1 MKKGISPICFPEDS
15 GGITLNKY
23 FIRLIREVLSYRR
36 NSSIIVVSILA
47 SSVIA
52 MIGPYLIGIATD
64 SIIALKFRILIFLAA
79 GYLVIYL
86 ANYVA
91 ENRRTK
97 YMMNTS
103 QEVIKNLRNRAFKK
117 LQYVPL
123 KYYSGKNAGQIISRI
138 TNDAE
143 TLSDFLTFQLPQV
156 VAGIA
161 GIIASI
167 IIMVY
172 LDPLLTLYAVIIIPM
187 LLATI
192 LLMNKK
198 IKFNYINVRRRIA
211 ELTGNVGESINGIK
225 AIKSSGTEDVFNKNF
240 EVVNSRNYAANIR
253 AVRLTSIFSSIVQI
267 IEGLGIMI
275 VLYEGG
281 SEVFGRVISIGIL
294 VSFIVYVQSFFN
306 PIVQL
311 SQFYNSYQS
320 SSIAIERI
328 YRIIDEDVDYNTG
341 DNKIPVF
348 KNKISFENVSFAYD
362 KERIINSIY
371 MDIRKGQK
379 IAIIGK
385 TGAGKTTLSGLILNF
400 YKPTSGI
407 ITMDGVD
414 INNFNTLEY
423 RKLFGVILQDPFLF
437 EGTILE
443 NVRFA
448 DHNISEYSITSKM
461 EELGLAAIL
470 GPLGLDAEVGERGT
484 NLSEG
489 QRQAVSILRA
499 AISNPQIII
508 MDEATSQLDLK
519 NEGIIQSAIF
529 KFMEGKTIIIIAHHL
544 ETIVHSDYIYYINH
558 GSILEEGT
566 PEDLMNRGTR
576 FYDLY
581 LKNKLLI

>member
-1 MKKGISPICFPEDS
+1 MVTSLIYSQEDT
-15 GGITLNKY
+15 GVIALNKY
-23 FIRLIREVLSYRR
+23 FIRLIKEVLSYKR
-36 NSSIIVVSILA
+36 NSSIIVSSILG
-47 SSVIA
+47 SSIIA

-64 SIIALKFRILIFLAA
+64 SIISLKFKILIVLA
-79 GYLVIYL
+79 VTYL
-86 ANYVA
+86 AIYILNYFA

-172 LDPLLTLYAVIIIPM
+172 LDPVLTLYAVIIIPM
-187 LLATI
+187 LLTTI
-192 LLMNKK
+192 MLMNKK
-198 IKFNYINVRRRIA
+198 IKFNYLSVRRRIA

-225 AIKSSGTEDVFNKNF
+225 AIKSSGTEDIFNDNF
-240 EVVNSRNYAANIR
+240 ETVNSNNYDANVK

-267 IEGLGIMI
+267 IEGLGIMV

-281 SEVFGRVISIGIL
+281 TEVFGKIISIGIL

-328 YRIIDEDVDYNTG
+328 YKIIDEDVDYNTG
-341 DNKIPVF
+341 GNKIPAF
-348 KNKISFENVSFAYD
+348 NHEISFENVSFAYD
-362 KERIINSIY
+362 SEKIINNIS
-371 MDIRKGQK
+371 MDFKKGQK
-379 IAIIGK
+379 VAIIGK

-400 YKPTSGI
+400 YKPTFGHI
-407 ITMDGVD
+407 FMDGTD
-414 INNFNTLEY
+414 INDFNTLEY
-423 RKLFGVILQDPFLF
+423 RKLFGVILQEPFLF
-437 EGTILE
+437 EGTIME

-448 DHNISEYSITSKM
+448 DSSISEDTVAGKID
-461 EELGLAAIL
+461 ELGLTSIL

-499 AISNPQIII
+499 AVNNPQIII

-544 ETIVHSDYIYYINH
+544 ETIVNSDYIYYIDH

-566 PEDLMNRGTR
+566 PECLMNRGTR

>member
-1 MKKGISPICFPEDS
+1 MGISQTYLQGNS
-15 GGITLNKY
+15 GVMPLNNY
-23 FIRLIREVLSYRR
+23 FIRLLREILAYKR
-36 NSSIIVVSILA
+36 NSAIIITSILG
-47 SSVIA
+47 SSIIA

-64 SIIALKFRILIFLAA
+64 SIIALKFKILIVLAILYL
-79 GYLVIYL
+79 GIYLV
-86 ANYVA
+86 NYGA

-103 QEVIKNLRNRAFKK
+103 QAVIKDLRDRAFKN

-123 KYYSGKNAGQIISRI
+123 KYYAGKNAGQIISRI

-167 IIMVY
+167 FIMVY
-172 LDPLLTLYAVIIIPM
+172 LDPILTVYAIIIIPM

-192 LLMNKK
+192 FLMNKK
-198 IKFNYINVRRRIA
+198 IKFNYMNVRRRIA
-211 ELTGNVGESINGIK
+211 ELTGNVSESINGIK
-225 AIKSSGTEDVFNKNF
+225 AVKSSGTENVFNGNF
-240 EVVNSRNYAANIR
+240 DTVNSNNYYANLK
-253 AVRLTSIFSSIVQI
+253 AVRLTSLFSSIVQV

-281 SEVFGRVISIGIL
+281 TEVFGKIISIGIL
-294 VSFIVYVQSFFN
+294 VSFIVYVQGFFN

-328 YRIIDEDVDYNTG
+328 YRIIDEEKDYKVNGEKT
-341 DNKIPVF
+341 PVF
-348 KNKISFENVSFAYD
+348 SRDIMLSSVTFSYGQ
-362 KERIINSIY
+362 ERIIDNLSAI
-371 MDIRKGQK
+371 IQKGQR

-385 TGAGKTTLSGLILNF
+385 TGAGKTTISNLILNF
-400 YKPTSGI
+400 YKPDAGTI
-407 ITMDGVD
+407 YMDGID
-414 INNFNTLEY
+414 INDFNTMEY

-437 EGTILE
+437 DGTILD

-448 DHNISEYSITSKM
+448 DSSIPEDAVLQKIS
-461 EELGLAAIL
+461 ELGLESII
-470 GPLGLDAEVGERGT
+470 GPLGLYAEVGERGT

-499 AISNPQIII
+499 AVNNPQIII
-508 MDEATSQLDLK
+508 MDEATSQLDMK
-519 NEGIIQSAIF
+519 NEGIIQDAIF

-544 ETIVHSDYIYYINH
+544 ETIINSDYVYYIDN
-558 GSILEEGT
+558 GRILEEGA
-566 PEDLMNRGTR
+566 PDQLMNKGTR

-581 LKNKLLI
+581 IKNELLI

>member
-1 MKKGISPICFPEDS
+1 MVLSPIYLPGSS
-15 GGITLNKY
+15 GVMQLNNY
-23 FIRLIREVLSYRR
+23 FIRLLKEILAYKR
-36 NSSIIVVSILA
+36 NSTIIISAILA

-52 MIGPYLIGIATD
+52 MIGPYIIGIATD
-64 SIIALKFRILIFLAA
+64 SIIALKFKILIILAVL
-79 GYLVIYL
+79 YLGIYII
-86 ANYVA
+86 NYIA

-103 QEVIKNLRNRAFKK
+103 QAVIKGLRDRAFRN

-123 KYYSGKNAGQIISRI
+123 KYYAGKNAGQIISRI

-167 IIMVY
+167 FIMIY
-172 LDPLLTLYAVIIIPM
+172 LDPLLTVYAVIIIPM
-187 LLATI
+187 LLATVF
-192 LLMNKK
+192 LMNKR
-198 IKFNYINVRRRIA
+198 IKFNYMNVRRRIA
-211 ELTGNVGESINGIK
+211 ELTGNVGESINGVK
-225 AIKSSGTEDVFNKNF
+225 AIKSSGTEDVFNDNF
-240 EVVNSRNYAANIR
+240 ETVNSNNYEANIR
-253 AVRLTSIFSSIVQI
+253 AVRLTSLFSSIVQI

-281 SEVFGRVISIGIL
+281 AEVFGRVISIGIL

-328 YRIIDEDVDYNTG
+328 YRIIDEENDYTTNG
-341 DNKIPVF
+341 SNIPAF
-348 KNKISFENVSFAYD
+348 TDKLKFNNVTFSYG
-362 KERIINSIY
+362 KERIIDNLSMVIE
-371 MDIRKGQK
+371 KGK
-379 IAIIGK
+379 RIAIIGK
-385 TGAGKTTLSGLILNF
+385 TGAGKTTISNLILNF
-400 YKPTSGI
+400 YKPDTGT

-414 INNFNTLEY
+414 INNFNTMEY

-437 EGTILE
+437 DGTILE
-443 NVRFA
+443 NIRFA
-448 DHNISEYSITSKM
+448 DYSIP
-461 EELGLAAIL
+461 EEEIKEKISSLGLDSII
-470 GPLGLDAEVGERGT
+470 GPLGLYANVGERGS

-499 AISNPQIII
+499 AVNNPQIII
-508 MDEATSQLDLK
+508 MDEATSQLDMK
-519 NEGIIQSAIF
+519 NESIIQSAIF

-544 ETIVHSDYIYYINH
+544 QTIIHSDYIYYIDR
-558 GSILEEGT
+558 GKTLEEGE
-566 PEDLMNRGTR
+566 PDMLMGEGTR

-581 LKNKLLI
+581 IKNKLLI

>member
-1 MKKGISPICFPEDS
+1 MATSQIYSPEDS
-15 GGITLNKY
+15 EVIALNKY
-23 FIRLIREVLSYRR
+23 FIRLIKEVLSYKR
-36 NSSIIVVSILA
+36 NSSIIVSSILV
-47 SSVIA
+47 SSMIA

-64 SIIALKFRILIFLAA
+64 SIISLKFKILIVLA
-79 GYLVIYL
+79 VTYL
-86 ANYVA
+86 AIYILNYFA

-172 LDPLLTLYAVIIIPM
+172 LDPVLTLYAVIIIPM
-187 LLATI
+187 LLTTI
-192 LLMNKK
+192 MLMNKK
-198 IKFNYINVRRRIA
+198 IKFNYLSVRRRIA

-225 AIKSSGTEDVFNKNF
+225 AIKSSGTEDIFNDNF
-240 EVVNSRNYAANIR
+240 ETVNSNNYDANVK

-267 IEGLGIMI
+267 IEGLGIMV

-281 SEVFGRVISIGIL
+281 TEVFGKIISIGIL

-328 YRIIDEDVDYNTG
+328 YKIIDEDVDYNTG
-341 DNKIPVF
+341 GSKTPTFN
-348 KNKISFENVSFAYD
+348 NEISFENLSFAYD
-362 KERIINSIY
+362 SEKIINNIS
-371 MDIRKGQK
+371 MEFKKGQK
-379 IAIIGK
+379 VAIIGK

-400 YKPTSGI
+400 YKPTSGYI
-407 ITMDGVD
+407 AMDGTD
-414 INNFNTLEY
+414 INDFNTLEY

-448 DHNISEYSITSKM
+448 DSSIAEDTVAEKIH
-461 EELGLAAIL
+461 ELGLTSIL

-499 AISNPQIII
+499 SVNNPQIII

-544 ETIVHSDYIYYINH
+544 ETIVNSDYIYYIDR
-558 GSILEEGT
+558 GRVLEEGT
-566 PEDLMNRGTR
+566 PEDLMNNGTR

>member
-1 MKKGISPICFPEDS
+1 MGISQTYLQGNS
-15 GGITLNKY
+15 GVMPLNNY
-23 FIRLIREVLSYRR
+23 FIRLLREILAYKR
-36 NSSIIVVSILA
+36 NSAIIITSILG
-47 SSVIA
+47 SSIIA

-64 SIIALKFRILIFLAA
+64 SIIALKFKILIVLAILYL
-79 GYLVIYL
+79 GIYLV
-86 ANYVA
+86 NYGA

-103 QEVIKNLRNRAFKK
+103 QAVIKDLRDRAFKN

-123 KYYSGKNAGQIISRI
+123 KYYAGKNAGQIISRI

-167 IIMVY
+167 FIMVY
-172 LDPLLTLYAVIIIPM
+172 LDPILTVYAIIIIPM

-192 LLMNKK
+192 FLMNKK
-198 IKFNYINVRRRIA
+198 IKFNYMNVRRRIA
-211 ELTGNVGESINGIK
+211 ELTGNVSESINGIK
-225 AIKSSGTEDVFNKNF
+225 AVKSSGTENVFNGNF
-240 EVVNSRNYAANIR
+240 DTVNSNNYYANLK
-253 AVRLTSIFSSIVQI
+253 AVRLTSLFSSIVQV

-281 SEVFGRVISIGIL
+281 TEVFGKIISIGIL
-294 VSFIVYVQSFFN
+294 VSFIVYVQGFFN

-328 YRIIDEDVDYNTG
+328 YRIIDEEKDYKVNGEKTPTFNRDIMLSSVTFSYG
-341 DNKIPVF
+341 Q
-348 KNKISFENVSFAYD
+348 
-362 KERIINSIY
+362 ERIIDNLSMI
-371 MDIRKGQK
+371 IQKGQR

-385 TGAGKTTLSGLILNF
+385 TGAGKTTISNLILNF
-400 YKPTSGI
+400 YKPDAGTI
-407 ITMDGVD
+407 YMDGID
-414 INNFNTLEY
+414 INDFNTLEY

-437 EGTILE
+437 DGTILD

-448 DHNISEYSITSKM
+448 DSSIPEDAVLQKIS
-461 EELGLAAIL
+461 ELGLESII
-470 GPLGLDAEVGERGT
+470 GPLGLYAEVGERGT

-499 AISNPQIII
+499 AVNNPHIII
-508 MDEATSQLDLK
+508 MDEATSQLDMK
-519 NEGIIQSAIF
+519 NEGIIQNAIF

-544 ETIVHSDYIYYINH
+544 ETIINSDYVYYIDN
-558 GSILEEGT
+558 GRILEEGA
-566 PEDLMNRGTR
+566 PDQLMNKGTK

-581 LKNKLLI
+581 IKNELLI

>member
-1 MKKGISPICFPEDS
+1 MGISQTYLQGNS
-15 GGITLNKY
+15 GVMPLNNY
-23 FIRLIREVLSYRR
+23 FIRLLREILAYKR
-36 NSSIIVVSILA
+36 NSAIIITSILG
-47 SSVIA
+47 SSIIA

-64 SIIALKFRILIFLAA
+64 SIIALKFKILIVLAILYL
-79 GYLVIYL
+79 GIYLV
-86 ANYVA
+86 NYGA

-103 QEVIKNLRNRAFKK
+103 QAVIKDLRDRAFKN

-123 KYYSGKNAGQIISRI
+123 KYYAGKNAGQIISRI

-167 IIMVY
+167 FIMVY
-172 LDPLLTLYAVIIIPM
+172 LDPILTVYAIIIIPM

-192 LLMNKK
+192 FLMNKK
-198 IKFNYINVRRRIA
+198 IKFNYMNVRRRIA
-211 ELTGNVGESINGIK
+211 ELTGNVSESINGIK
-225 AIKSSGTEDVFNKNF
+225 AVKSSGTENVFNGNF
-240 EVVNSRNYAANIR
+240 DTVNSNNYYANLK
-253 AVRLTSIFSSIVQI
+253 AVRLTSLFSSIVQV

-281 SEVFGRVISIGIL
+281 TEVFGKIISIGIL
-294 VSFIVYVQSFFN
+294 VSFIVYVQGFFN

-328 YRIIDEDVDYNTG
+328 YRIIDEEKDYKVNGEKTPAFSRDIMLSSVTFSYG
-341 DNKIPVF
+341 Q
-348 KNKISFENVSFAYD
+348 
-362 KERIINSIY
+362 ERIIDNLSAI
-371 MDIRKGQK
+371 IQKGQR

-385 TGAGKTTLSGLILNF
+385 TGAGKTTISNLILNF
-400 YKPTSGI
+400 YKPDAGTI
-407 ITMDGVD
+407 YMDGID
-414 INNFNTLEY
+414 INDFNTLEY

-437 EGTILE
+437 DGTILD

-448 DHNISEYSITSKM
+448 DSSIPEDAVLQKIS
-461 EELGLAAIL
+461 ELGLESII
-470 GPLGLDAEVGERGT
+470 GPLGLYAEVGERGT

-499 AISNPQIII
+499 AVNNPQIII
-508 MDEATSQLDLK
+508 MDEATSQLDMK
-519 NEGIIQSAIF
+519 NEGIIQDAIF

-544 ETIVHSDYIYYINH
+544 ETIINSDYVYYIDN
-558 GSILEEGT
+558 GRILEEGA
-566 PEDLMNRGTR
+566 PDQLMNKGTR

-581 LKNKLLI
+581 IKNELLI

>member
-1 MKKGISPICFPEDS
+1 MP
-15 GGITLNKY
+15 LNNY
-23 FIRLIREVLSYRR
+23 FIRLLREILAYKR
-36 NSSIIVVSILA
+36 NSAIIITSILG
-47 SSVIA
+47 SSIIA

-64 SIIALKFRILIFLAA
+64 SIIALKFKILIVLAILYL
-79 GYLVIYL
+79 GIYLV
-86 ANYVA
+86 NYGA

-103 QEVIKNLRNRAFKK
+103 QAVIKDLRDRAFKN

-123 KYYSGKNAGQIISRI
+123 KYYAGKNAGQIISRI

-167 IIMVY
+167 FIMVY
-172 LDPLLTLYAVIIIPM
+172 LDPILTVYAIIIIPM

-192 LLMNKK
+192 FLMNKK
-198 IKFNYINVRRRIA
+198 IKFNYMNVRRRIA
-211 ELTGNVGESINGIK
+211 ELTGNVSESINGIK
-225 AIKSSGTEDVFNKNF
+225 AVKSSGTENVFNGNF
-240 EVVNSRNYAANIR
+240 DTVNSNNYYANLK
-253 AVRLTSIFSSIVQI
+253 AVRLTSLFSSIVQV

-281 SEVFGRVISIGIL
+281 TEVFGKIISIGIL
-294 VSFIVYVQSFFN
+294 VSFIVYVQGFFN

-328 YRIIDEDVDYNTG
+328 YRIIDEEKDYKVNGEKT
-341 DNKIPVF
+341 PVF
-348 KNKISFENVSFAYD
+348 SRDIMLSSVTFSYGQ
-362 KERIINSIY
+362 ERIIDNLSAI
-371 MDIRKGQK
+371 IQKGQR

-385 TGAGKTTLSGLILNF
+385 TGAGKTTISNLILNF
-400 YKPTSGI
+400 YKPDAGTI
-407 ITMDGVD
+407 YMDGID
-414 INNFNTLEY
+414 INDFNTLEY

-437 EGTILE
+437 DGTILD

-448 DHNISEYSITSKM
+448 DSSIPEDAVLQKIS
-461 EELGLAAIL
+461 ELGLESII
-470 GPLGLDAEVGERGT
+470 GPLGLYAEVGERGT

-499 AISNPQIII
+499 AVNNPQIII
-508 MDEATSQLDLK
+508 MDEATSQLDMK
-519 NEGIIQSAIF
+519 NEGIIQDAIF

-544 ETIVHSDYIYYINH
+544 ETIINSDYVYYIDN
-558 GSILEEGT
+558 GRILEEGA
-566 PEDLMNRGTR
+566 PDQLMNKGTR

-581 LKNKLLI
+581 IKNELLI

>member
-1 MKKGISPICFPEDS
+1 MGISQTYLQGNS
-15 GGITLNKY
+15 GVMPLNNY
-23 FIRLIREVLSYRR
+23 FIRLLREILAYKR
-36 NSSIIVVSILA
+36 NSAIIITSILG
-47 SSVIA
+47 SSIIA

-64 SIIALKFRILIFLAA
+64 SIIALKFKILIVLAILYL
-79 GYLVIYL
+79 GIYLV
-86 ANYVA
+86 NYGA

-103 QEVIKNLRNRAFKK
+103 QAVIKDLRDRAFKN

-123 KYYSGKNAGQIISRI
+123 KYYAGKNAGQIISRI

-167 IIMVY
+167 FIMVY
-172 LDPLLTLYAVIIIPM
+172 LDPILTVYAIIIIPM

-192 LLMNKK
+192 FLMNKK
-198 IKFNYINVRRRIA
+198 IKFNYMNVRRRIA
-211 ELTGNVGESINGIK
+211 ELTGNVSESINGIK
-225 AIKSSGTEDVFNKNF
+225 AVKSSGTENVFNGNF
-240 EVVNSRNYAANIR
+240 DTVNSNNYYANLK
-253 AVRLTSIFSSIVQI
+253 AVRLTSLFSSIVQV

-281 SEVFGRVISIGIL
+281 TEVFGKIISIGIL
-294 VSFIVYVQSFFN
+294 VSFIVYVQGFFN

-328 YRIIDEDVDYNTG
+328 YRIIDEEKDYKVNGEKT
-341 DNKIPVF
+341 PVF
-348 KNKISFENVSFAYD
+348 SRDIMLSSVTFSYGQ
-362 KERIINSIY
+362 ERIIDNLSMI
-371 MDIRKGQK
+371 IQKGQR

-385 TGAGKTTLSGLILNF
+385 TGAGKTTISNLILNF
-400 YKPTSGI
+400 YKPDAGTI
-407 ITMDGVD
+407 YMDGID
-414 INNFNTLEY
+414 INDFNTMEY

-437 EGTILE
+437 DGTILD

-448 DHNISEYSITSKM
+448 DSSIPEDAVLQKIS
-461 EELGLAAIL
+461 ELGLESII
-470 GPLGLDAEVGERGT
+470 GPLGLYAEVGERGT

-499 AISNPQIII
+499 AVNNPHIII
-508 MDEATSQLDLK
+508 MDEATSQLDMK
-519 NEGIIQSAIF
+519 NEGIIQNAIF

-544 ETIVHSDYIYYINH
+544 ETIINSDYVYYIDN
-558 GSILEEGT
+558 GRILEEGA
-566 PEDLMNRGTR
+566 PDQLMNKGTR

-581 LKNKLLI
+581 IKNELLI

>member
-1 MKKGISPICFPEDS
+1 MIL
-15 GGITLNKY
+15 LNNY

-36 NSSIIVVSILA
+36 NSSIIVSSILA

-52 MIGPYLIGIATD
+52 MIGPYIIGIATD
-64 SIIALKFRILIFLAA
+64 SIIALRFQILIFLAVSYIA
-79 GYLVIYL
+79 IYLVNYL
-86 ANYVA
+86 A
-91 ENRRTK
+91 ENKRTK

-123 KYYSGKNAGQIISRI
+123 KYYSGKNSGQIISRL

-156 VAGIA
+156 LAGIA

-167 IIMVY
+167 IIMLY
-172 LDPLLTLYAVIIIPM
+172 LDPVLTLYAIIIIP
-187 LLATI
+187 LLLGTI
-192 LLMNKK
+192 LVMNKR
-198 IKFNYINVRRRIA
+198 IKFNYISVRKRIA

-225 AIKSSGTEDVFNKNF
+225 AIKSSGTEEVFDNNF
-240 EVVNSRNYAANIR
+240 ETVNANNYSANVK
-253 AVRLTSIFSSIVQI
+253 AVRLTSIFSSIVQT

-281 SEVFGRVISIGIL
+281 TQVFGRIISIGIL

-341 DNKIPVF
+341 GNKNPVF
-348 KNKISFENVSFAYD
+348 NNEILFEHVSFAYGH
-362 KERIINSIY
+362 EMIIKNISLTIK
-371 MDIRKGQK
+371 KGQK

-400 YKPTSGI
+400 YRPVEGHI
-407 ITMDGVD
+407 YMDGID
-414 INNFNTLEY
+414 INDFNTLEY

-443 NVRFA
+443 NVKFA
-448 DHNISEYSITSKM
+448 DPSISENVIVRKIDQ
-461 EELGLAAIL
+461 LGLKSVL

-499 AISNPQIII
+499 SVNNPQIII

-519 NEGIIQSAIF
+519 NEGIIQRAIF

-544 ETIVHSDYIYYINH
+544 ETIVNSDYIYYIDH
-558 GSILEEGT
+558 GTIIEEGT
-566 PEDLMNRGTR
+566 PESLMNSGTR

>member
-1 MKKGISPICFPEDS
+1 MP
-15 GGITLNKY
+15 LNNY
-23 FIRLIREVLSYRR
+23 FIRLLREILAYKR
-36 NSSIIVVSILA
+36 NSAIIITSILG
-47 SSVIA
+47 SSIIA

-64 SIIALKFRILIFLAA
+64 SIIALKFKILIVLAILYL
-79 GYLVIYL
+79 GIYLV
-86 ANYVA
+86 NYGA

-103 QEVIKNLRNRAFKK
+103 QAVIKDLRDRAFKN

-123 KYYSGKNAGQIISRI
+123 KYYAGKNAGQIISRI

-167 IIMVY
+167 FIMVY
-172 LDPLLTLYAVIIIPM
+172 LDPILTVYAIIIIPM

-192 LLMNKK
+192 FLMNKK
-198 IKFNYINVRRRIA
+198 IKFNYMNVRRRIA
-211 ELTGNVGESINGIK
+211 ELTGNVSESINGIK
-225 AIKSSGTEDVFNKNF
+225 AVKSSGTENVFNGNF
-240 EVVNSRNYAANIR
+240 DTVNSNNYYANLK
-253 AVRLTSIFSSIVQI
+253 AVRLTSLFSSIVQV

-281 SEVFGRVISIGIL
+281 TEVFGKIISIGIL
-294 VSFIVYVQSFFN
+294 VSFIVYVQGFFN

-328 YRIIDEDVDYNTG
+328 YRIIDEEKDYKVNGEKTPAFSR
-341 DNKIPVF
+341 DIML
-348 KNKISFENVSFAYD
+348 SNVTFSYGQ
-362 KERIINSIY
+362 ERIIDNLSMI
-371 MDIRKGQK
+371 IQKGQR

-385 TGAGKTTLSGLILNF
+385 TGAGKTTTSNLILNF
-400 YKPTSGI
+400 YKPDAGTI
-407 ITMDGVD
+407 YMDGID
-414 INNFNTLEY
+414 INDFNTMEY

-437 EGTILE
+437 DGTILD

-448 DHNISEYSITSKM
+448 DSSIAEDTVLQKIS
-461 EELGLAAIL
+461 ELGLESII
-470 GPLGLDAEVGERGT
+470 GPLGLYAEVGERGT

-499 AISNPQIII
+499 AVNNPQIII
-508 MDEATSQLDLK
+508 MHEATSQLDMK
-519 NEGIIQSAIF
+519 NEGIIQNAIF

-544 ETIVHSDYIYYINH
+544 ETIINSDYIYYIDN
-558 GSILEEGT
+558 GRILEEGI
-566 PEDLMNRGTR
+566 PDHLINKGTR
-576 FYDLY
+576 S
-581 LKNKLLI
+581 

>member
-1 MKKGISPICFPEDS
+1 MGISQTYLQGNS
-15 GGITLNKY
+15 GVMPLNNY
-23 FIRLIREVLSYRR
+23 FIRLLREILAYKR
-36 NSSIIVVSILA
+36 NSAIIITSILG
-47 SSVIA
+47 SSIIA

-64 SIIALKFRILIFLAA
+64 SIIALKFKILIVLAILYL
-79 GYLVIYL
+79 GIYLV
-86 ANYVA
+86 NYGA

-103 QEVIKNLRNRAFKK
+103 QAVIKDLRDRAFKN

-123 KYYSGKNAGQIISRI
+123 KYYAGKNAGQIISRI

-167 IIMVY
+167 FIMVY
-172 LDPLLTLYAVIIIPM
+172 LDPILTVYAIIIIPM

-192 LLMNKK
+192 FLMNKK
-198 IKFNYINVRRRIA
+198 IKFNYMNVRRRIA
-211 ELTGNVGESINGIK
+211 ELTGNVSESINGIK
-225 AIKSSGTEDVFNKNF
+225 AVKSSGTENVFNGNF
-240 EVVNSRNYAANIR
+240 DTVNSNNYYANLK
-253 AVRLTSIFSSIVQI
+253 AVRLTSLFSSIVQV

-281 SEVFGRVISIGIL
+281 TEVFGKIISIGIL
-294 VSFIVYVQSFFN
+294 VSFIVYVQGFFN

-328 YRIIDEDVDYNTG
+328 YRIIDEEKDYKVNGEKTPAFSRDIMLSSVTFSYG
-341 DNKIPVF
+341 Q
-348 KNKISFENVSFAYD
+348 
-362 KERIINSIY
+362 ERIIDNLSAI
-371 MDIRKGQK
+371 IQKGQR

-385 TGAGKTTLSGLILNF
+385 TGAGKTTISNLILNF
-400 YKPTSGI
+400 YKPDAGTI
-407 ITMDGVD
+407 YMDGID
-414 INNFNTLEY
+414 INDFNTMEY

-437 EGTILE
+437 DGTILD

-448 DHNISEYSITSKM
+448 DSSIPEDAVLQKIS
-461 EELGLAAIL
+461 ELGLESII
-470 GPLGLDAEVGERGT
+470 GPLGLYAEVGERGT

-499 AISNPQIII
+499 AVNNPQIII
-508 MDEATSQLDLK
+508 MDEATSQLDMK
-519 NEGIIQSAIF
+519 NEGIIQDAIF

-544 ETIVHSDYIYYINH
+544 ETIINSDYVYYIDN
-558 GSILEEGT
+558 GRILEEGA
-566 PEDLMNRGTR
+566 PDQLMNKGTR

-581 LKNKLLI
+581 IKNELLI

>member
-1 MKKGISPICFPEDS
+1 MGISQTYLQGNS
-15 GGITLNKY
+15 GVMPLNNY
-23 FIRLIREVLSYRR
+23 FIRLLREILAYKR
-36 NSSIIVVSILA
+36 NSAIIITSILG
-47 SSVIA
+47 SSIIA

-64 SIIALKFRILIFLAA
+64 SIIALKFKILIVLAILYL
-79 GYLVIYL
+79 GIYLV
-86 ANYVA
+86 NYGA

-103 QEVIKNLRNRAFKK
+103 QAVIKDLRDRAFKN

-123 KYYSGKNAGQIISRI
+123 KYYAGKNAGQIISRI

-167 IIMVY
+167 FIMVY
-172 LDPLLTLYAVIIIPM
+172 LDPILTVYAIIIIPM

-192 LLMNKK
+192 FLMNKK
-198 IKFNYINVRRRIA
+198 IKFNYMNVRRRIA
-211 ELTGNVGESINGIK
+211 ELTGNVSESINGIK
-225 AIKSSGTEDVFNKNF
+225 AVKSSGTENVFNGNF
-240 EVVNSRNYAANIR
+240 DTVNSNNYYANLK
-253 AVRLTSIFSSIVQI
+253 AVRLTSLFSSIVQV

-281 SEVFGRVISIGIL
+281 TEVFGKIISIGIL
-294 VSFIVYVQSFFN
+294 VSFIVYVQGFFN

-328 YRIIDEDVDYNTG
+328 YRIIDEEKDYKVNGEKT
-341 DNKIPVF
+341 PVF
-348 KNKISFENVSFAYD
+348 SRDIMLSSVTFSYGQ
-362 KERIINSIY
+362 ERIIDNLSAI
-371 MDIRKGQK
+371 IQKGQR

-385 TGAGKTTLSGLILNF
+385 TGAGKTTISNLILNF
-400 YKPTSGI
+400 YKPDAGTI
-407 ITMDGVD
+407 YMDGID
-414 INNFNTLEY
+414 INDFNTLEY

-437 EGTILE
+437 DGTILD

-448 DHNISEYSITSKM
+448 DSSIPEDAVLQKIS
-461 EELGLAAIL
+461 ELGLESII
-470 GPLGLDAEVGERGT
+470 GPLGLYAEVGERGT

-499 AISNPQIII
+499 AVNNPQIII
-508 MDEATSQLDLK
+508 MDEATSQLDMK
-519 NEGIIQSAIF
+519 NEGIIQDAIF

-544 ETIVHSDYIYYINH
+544 ETIINSDYVYYIDN
-558 GSILEEGT
+558 GRILEEGA
-566 PEDLMNRGTR
+566 PDQLMNKGTR

-581 LKNKLLI
+581 IKNELLI

>member
-1 MKKGISPICFPEDS
+1 MGISQTYLQGNS
-15 GGITLNKY
+15 GVMPLNNY
-23 FIRLIREVLSYRR
+23 FIRLLREILAYKR
-36 NSSIIVVSILA
+36 NSAIIITSILG
-47 SSVIA
+47 SSIIA

-64 SIIALKFRILIFLAA
+64 SIIALKFKILIVLAILYL
-79 GYLVIYL
+79 GIYLV
-86 ANYVA
+86 NYGA

-103 QEVIKNLRNRAFKK
+103 QAVIKDLRDRAFKN

-123 KYYSGKNAGQIISRI
+123 KYYAGKNAGQIISRI

-167 IIMVY
+167 FIMVY
-172 LDPLLTLYAVIIIPM
+172 LDPILTVYAIIIIPM

-192 LLMNKK
+192 FLMNKK
-198 IKFNYINVRRRIA
+198 IKFNYMNVRRRIA
-211 ELTGNVGESINGIK
+211 ELTGNVSESINGIK
-225 AIKSSGTEDVFNKNF
+225 AVKSSGTENVFNGNF
-240 EVVNSRNYAANIR
+240 DTVNSNNYYANLK
-253 AVRLTSIFSSIVQI
+253 AVRLTSLFSSIVQV

-281 SEVFGRVISIGIL
+281 TEVFGKIISIGIL
-294 VSFIVYVQSFFN
+294 VSFIVYVQGFFN

-328 YRIIDEDVDYNTG
+328 YRIIDEEKDYKVNGEKTPAFSRDIMLSSVTFSYG
-341 DNKIPVF
+341 Q
-348 KNKISFENVSFAYD
+348 
-362 KERIINSIY
+362 ERIIDNLSMI
-371 MDIRKGQK
+371 IQKGQR

-385 TGAGKTTLSGLILNF
+385 TGAGKTTISNLILNF
-400 YKPTSGI
+400 YKPDAGTI
-407 ITMDGVD
+407 YMDGID
-414 INNFNTLEY
+414 INDFNTMEY

-437 EGTILE
+437 DGTILD

-448 DHNISEYSITSKM
+448 DSSIPEDAVLQKIS
-461 EELGLAAIL
+461 ELGLESII
-470 GPLGLDAEVGERGT
+470 GPLGLYAEVGERGT

-499 AISNPQIII
+499 AVNNPQIII
-508 MDEATSQLDLK
+508 MDEATSQLDMK
-519 NEGIIQSAIF
+519 NEGIIQNAIY

-544 ETIVHSDYIYYINH
+544 ETIINSDYVYYIDN
-558 GSILEEGT
+558 GRILEEGA
-566 PEDLMNRGTR
+566 PDQLMNKGTR

-581 LKNKLLI
+581 IKNELLI

>member
-1 MKKGISPICFPEDS
+1 MGISQTYLQGNS
-15 GGITLNKY
+15 GVMPLNNY
-23 FIRLIREVLSYRR
+23 FIRLLREILAYKR
-36 NSSIIVVSILA
+36 NSAIIITSILG
-47 SSVIA
+47 SSIIA

-64 SIIALKFRILIFLAA
+64 SIIALKFKILIVLAILYL
-79 GYLVIYL
+79 GIYLV
-86 ANYVA
+86 NYGA

-103 QEVIKNLRNRAFKK
+103 QAVIKDLRDRAFKN

-123 KYYSGKNAGQIISRI
+123 KYYAGKNAGQIISRI

-167 IIMVY
+167 FIMVY
-172 LDPLLTLYAVIIIPM
+172 LDPILTVYAIIIIPM

-192 LLMNKK
+192 FLMNKK
-198 IKFNYINVRRRIA
+198 IKFNYMNVRRRIA
-211 ELTGNVGESINGIK
+211 ELTGNVSESINGIK
-225 AIKSSGTEDVFNKNF
+225 AVKSSGTENVFNGNF
-240 EVVNSRNYAANIR
+240 DTVNSNNYYANLK
-253 AVRLTSIFSSIVQI
+253 AVRLTSLFSSIVQV

-281 SEVFGRVISIGIL
+281 TEVFGKIISIGIL
-294 VSFIVYVQSFFN
+294 VSFIVYVQGFFN

-328 YRIIDEDVDYNTG
+328 YRIIDEEKDYKVNGEKTPAFSRDIMLSSVTFSYG
-341 DNKIPVF
+341 Q
-348 KNKISFENVSFAYD
+348 
-362 KERIINSIY
+362 ERIIDNLSMI
-371 MDIRKGQK
+371 IQKGQR

-385 TGAGKTTLSGLILNF
+385 TGAGKTTISNLILNF
-400 YKPTSGI
+400 YKPDAGTI
-407 ITMDGVD
+407 YMDGID
-414 INNFNTLEY
+414 INDFNTMEY

-437 EGTILE
+437 DGTILD

-448 DHNISEYSITSKM
+448 DSSIPEDAVLQKIS
-461 EELGLAAIL
+461 ELGLESII
-470 GPLGLDAEVGERGT
+470 GPLGLYAEVGERGT

-499 AISNPQIII
+499 AVNNPHIII
-508 MDEATSQLDLK
+508 MDEATSQLDMK
-519 NEGIIQSAIF
+519 NEGIIQNAIF

-544 ETIVHSDYIYYINH
+544 ETIINSDYVYYIDN
-558 GSILEEGT
+558 GRILEEGA
-566 PEDLMNRGTR
+566 PDQLMNKGTR

-581 LKNKLLI
+581 IKNELLI

>member
-1 MKKGISPICFPEDS
+1 MP
-15 GGITLNKY
+15 LNNY
-23 FIRLIREVLSYRR
+23 FIRLLREILAYKR
-36 NSSIIVVSILA
+36 NSAIIITSILG
-47 SSVIA
+47 SSIIA

-64 SIIALKFRILIFLAA
+64 SIIALKFKILIVLAILYL
-79 GYLVIYL
+79 GIYLV
-86 ANYVA
+86 NYGA

-103 QEVIKNLRNRAFKK
+103 QAVIKDLRDRAFKN

-123 KYYSGKNAGQIISRI
+123 KYYAGKNAGQIISRI

-167 IIMVY
+167 FIMVY
-172 LDPLLTLYAVIIIPM
+172 LDPILTVYAIIIIPM

-192 LLMNKK
+192 FLMNKK
-198 IKFNYINVRRRIA
+198 IKFNYMNVRRRIA
-211 ELTGNVGESINGIK
+211 ELTGNVSESINGIK
-225 AIKSSGTEDVFNKNF
+225 AVKSSGTENVFNGNF
-240 EVVNSRNYAANIR
+240 DTVNSNNYYANLK
-253 AVRLTSIFSSIVQI
+253 AVRLTSLFSSIVQV

-281 SEVFGRVISIGIL
+281 TEVFGKIISIGIL
-294 VSFIVYVQSFFN
+294 VSFIVYVQGFFN

-328 YRIIDEDVDYNTG
+328 YRIIDEEKDYKVNGEKTPAFSRDIMLSSVTFSYG
-341 DNKIPVF
+341 Q
-348 KNKISFENVSFAYD
+348 
-362 KERIINSIY
+362 ERIIDNLSMI
-371 MDIRKGQK
+371 IQKGQR

-385 TGAGKTTLSGLILNF
+385 TGAGKTTISNLILNF
-400 YKPTSGI
+400 YKPDAGTI
-407 ITMDGVD
+407 YMDGID
-414 INNFNTLEY
+414 INDFNTMEY

-437 EGTILE
+437 DGTILD

-448 DHNISEYSITSKM
+448 DSSIPEDAVLQKIS
-461 EELGLAAIL
+461 ELGLESII
-470 GPLGLDAEVGERGT
+470 GPLGLYAEVGERGT

-499 AISNPQIII
+499 AVNNPQIII
-508 MDEATSQLDLK
+508 MDEATSQLDMK
-519 NEGIIQSAIF
+519 NEGIIQNAIF

-544 ETIVHSDYIYYINH
+544 ETIINSDYVYYIDN
-558 GSILEEGT
+558 GRILEEGA
-566 PEDLMNRGTR
+566 PDQLMNKGTR

-581 LKNKLLI
+581 IKNELLI

>member
-1 MKKGISPICFPEDS
+1 MAISPIYSQESSEAMP
-15 GGITLNKY
+15 LNNY
-23 FIRLIREVLSYRR
+23 FIRLLKEILAYKR
-36 NSSIIVVSILA
+36 NSAIIISAILGSSI
-47 SSVIA
+47 IA

-64 SIIALKFRILIFLAA
+64 SIISLKFKILIILAIL
-79 GYLVIYL
+79 YLGIYSI
-86 ANYVA
+86 NYGA

-103 QEVIKNLRNRAFKK
+103 QAVIKGLRDRAFKN

-123 KYYSGKNAGQIISRI
+123 KYYAGKNAGQIISRI

-143 TLSDFLTFQLPQV
+143 ALSDFLTFQLPQV

-167 IIMVY
+167 FIMLY
-172 LDPLLTLYAVIIIPM
+172 LDPILTVYAVIIIPM

-192 LLMNKK
+192 FLMNKK
-198 IKFNYINVRRRIA
+198 IKFNYMNVRRRIA
-211 ELTGNVGESINGIK
+211 ELTGNVGESVNGIK
-225 AIKSSGTEDVFNKNF
+225 AIKSSGTEDVFNGNF
-240 EVVNSRNYAANIR
+240 ETVNSNNYKANIR
-253 AVRLTSIFSSIVQI
+253 AVRLTSLFSSIVQI

-281 SEVFGRVISIGIL
+281 SEVFGKVISIGIL

-328 YRIIDEDVDYNTG
+328 YRIIDEENDYKVDDSKT
-341 DNKIPVF
+341 PVF
-348 KNKISFENVSFAYD
+348 TKELKFNNVTFSYGE
-362 KERIINSIY
+362 ERIIDNLSMVIT
-371 MDIRKGQK
+371 KGQK

-385 TGAGKTTLSGLILNF
+385 TGAGKTTISNLILNF
-400 YKPTSGI
+400 YKPDTGTI
-407 ITMDGVD
+407 YLDGVD
-414 INNFNTLEY
+414 INTFNTMEY

-437 EGTILE
+437 DGTILE

-448 DHNISEYSITSKM
+448 DSSISEDAIM
-461 EELGLAAIL
+461 EKISSLGLGSII
-470 GPLGLDAEVGERGT
+470 GPLGLNANVGERGS

-499 AISNPQIII
+499 AVNNPDIII
-508 MDEATSQLDLK
+508 MDEATSQLDMK
-519 NEGIIQSAIF
+519 NESIIQSAIF

-544 ETIVHSDYIYYINH
+544 ETIVHSDYIYYINN
-558 GSILEEGT
+558 GKILEEGD
-566 PEDLMNRGTR
+566 PDQLMNKGTM

-581 LKNKLLI
+581 IKNKLLI

>member
-1 MKKGISPICFPEDS
+1 MGISQTYLQGNS
-15 GGITLNKY
+15 GVMPLNNY
-23 FIRLIREVLSYRR
+23 FIRLLREILAYKR
-36 NSSIIVVSILA
+36 NSAIIITSILG
-47 SSVIA
+47 SSIIA

-64 SIIALKFRILIFLAA
+64 SIIALKFKILIVLAILYL
-79 GYLVIYL
+79 GIYLV
-86 ANYVA
+86 NYGA

-103 QEVIKNLRNRAFKK
+103 QAVIKDLRDRAFKN

-123 KYYSGKNAGQIISRI
+123 KYYAGKNAGQIISRI

-167 IIMVY
+167 FIMVY
-172 LDPLLTLYAVIIIPM
+172 LDPILTVYAIIIIPM

-192 LLMNKK
+192 FLMNKK
-198 IKFNYINVRRRIA
+198 IKFNYMNVRRRIA
-211 ELTGNVGESINGIK
+211 ELTGNVSESINGIK
-225 AIKSSGTEDVFNKNF
+225 AVKSSGTENVFNGNF
-240 EVVNSRNYAANIR
+240 DTVNSNNYYANLK
-253 AVRLTSIFSSIVQI
+253 AVRLTSLFSSIVQV

-281 SEVFGRVISIGIL
+281 TEVFGKIISIGIL
-294 VSFIVYVQSFFN
+294 VSFIVYVQGFFN

-328 YRIIDEDVDYNTG
+328 YRIIDEEKDYKVNGEKT
-341 DNKIPVF
+341 PVF
-348 KNKISFENVSFAYD
+348 SRDIMLSSVTFSYGQ
-362 KERIINSIY
+362 ERIIDNLSAI
-371 MDIRKGQK
+371 IQKGQR

-385 TGAGKTTLSGLILNF
+385 TGAGKTTISNLILNF
-400 YKPTSGI
+400 YKPDAGTI
-407 ITMDGVD
+407 YMDGID
-414 INNFNTLEY
+414 INDFNTLEY

-437 EGTILE
+437 DGTILD

-448 DHNISEYSITSKM
+448 DSSIPEDAVLQKIS
-461 EELGLAAIL
+461 ELGLESII
-470 GPLGLDAEVGERGT
+470 GPLGLYAEVGERGT

-499 AISNPQIII
+499 AVNNPHIII
-508 MDEATSQLDLK
+508 MDEATSQLDMK
-519 NEGIIQSAIF
+519 NEGIIQNAIF

-544 ETIVHSDYIYYINH
+544 ETIINSDYVYYIDN
-558 GSILEEGT
+558 GRILEEGA
-566 PEDLMNRGTR
+566 PDQLMNKGTR

-581 LKNKLLI
+581 IKNELLI

>member
-1 MKKGISPICFPEDS
+1 MP
-15 GGITLNKY
+15 LNNY
-23 FIRLIREVLSYRR
+23 FIRLLREILAYKR
-36 NSSIIVVSILA
+36 NSAIIITSILG
-47 SSVIA
+47 SSIIA

-64 SIIALKFRILIFLAA
+64 SIIALKFKILIVLAILYL
-79 GYLVIYL
+79 GIYLV
-86 ANYVA
+86 NYGA

-103 QEVIKNLRNRAFKK
+103 QAVIKDLRDRAFKN

-123 KYYSGKNAGQIISRI
+123 KYYAGKNAGQIISRI

-167 IIMVY
+167 FIMVY
-172 LDPLLTLYAVIIIPM
+172 LDPILTVYAIIIIPM

-192 LLMNKK
+192 FLMNKK
-198 IKFNYINVRRRIA
+198 IKFNYMNVRRRIA
-211 ELTGNVGESINGIK
+211 ELTGNVSESINGIK
-225 AIKSSGTEDVFNKNF
+225 AVKSSGTENVFNGNF
-240 EVVNSRNYAANIR
+240 DTVNSNNYYANLK
-253 AVRLTSIFSSIVQI
+253 AVRLTSLFSSIVQV

-281 SEVFGRVISIGIL
+281 TEVFGKIISIGIL
-294 VSFIVYVQSFFN
+294 VSFIVYVQGFFN

-328 YRIIDEDVDYNTG
+328 YRIIDEEKDYKVNGEKT
-341 DNKIPVF
+341 PVF
-348 KNKISFENVSFAYD
+348 SRDIMLSSVTFSYGQ
-362 KERIINSIY
+362 ERIIDNLSAI
-371 MDIRKGQK
+371 IQKGQR

-385 TGAGKTTLSGLILNF
+385 TGAGKTTISNLILNF
-400 YKPTSGI
+400 YKPDAGTI
-407 ITMDGVD
+407 YMDGID
-414 INNFNTLEY
+414 INDFNTMEY

-437 EGTILE
+437 DGTILD

-448 DHNISEYSITSKM
+448 DSSIPEDAVLQKIS
-461 EELGLAAIL
+461 ELGLESII
-470 GPLGLDAEVGERGT
+470 GPLGLYAEVGERGT

-499 AISNPQIII
+499 AVNNPQIII
-508 MDEATSQLDLK
+508 MDEATSQLDMK
-519 NEGIIQSAIF
+519 NEGIIQNAIF

-544 ETIVHSDYIYYINH
+544 ETIINSDYVYYIDN
-558 GSILEEGT
+558 GRILEEGA
-566 PEDLMNRGTR
+566 PDQLMNKGTR

-581 LKNKLLI
+581 IKNELLI

>member
-1 MKKGISPICFPEDS
+1 MGISQTYLQGNS
-15 GGITLNKY
+15 GVMPLNNY
-23 FIRLIREVLSYRR
+23 FIRLLREILAYKR
-36 NSSIIVVSILA
+36 NSAIIITSILG
-47 SSVIA
+47 SSIIA

-64 SIIALKFRILIFLAA
+64 SIIALKFKILIVLAILYL
-79 GYLVIYL
+79 GIYLV
-86 ANYVA
+86 NYGA

-103 QEVIKNLRNRAFKK
+103 QAVIKDLRDRAFKN

-123 KYYSGKNAGQIISRI
+123 KYYAGKNAGQIISRI

-167 IIMVY
+167 FIMVY
-172 LDPLLTLYAVIIIPM
+172 LDPILTVYAIIIIPM

-192 LLMNKK
+192 FLMNKK
-198 IKFNYINVRRRIA
+198 IKFNYMNVRRRIA
-211 ELTGNVGESINGIK
+211 ELTGNVSESINGIK
-225 AIKSSGTEDVFNKNF
+225 AVKSSGTENVFNGNF
-240 EVVNSRNYAANIR
+240 DTVNSNNYYANLK
-253 AVRLTSIFSSIVQI
+253 AVRLTSLFSSIVQV

-281 SEVFGRVISIGIL
+281 TEVFGKIISIGIL
-294 VSFIVYVQSFFN
+294 VSFIVYVQGFFN

-328 YRIIDEDVDYNTG
+328 YRIIDEEKDYKVNGEKTPAFSRDIMLSSVTFSYG
-341 DNKIPVF
+341 Q
-348 KNKISFENVSFAYD
+348 
-362 KERIINSIY
+362 ERIIDNLSMI
-371 MDIRKGQK
+371 IQKGQR

-385 TGAGKTTLSGLILNF
+385 TGAGKTTISNLILNF
-400 YKPTSGI
+400 YKPDAGTI
-407 ITMDGVD
+407 YMDGID
-414 INNFNTLEY
+414 INDFNTLEY

-437 EGTILE
+437 DGTILD

-448 DHNISEYSITSKM
+448 DSSIPEDAVLQKIS
-461 EELGLAAIL
+461 ELGLESII
-470 GPLGLDAEVGERGT
+470 GPLGLYAEVGERGT

-499 AISNPQIII
+499 AVNNPHIII
-508 MDEATSQLDLK
+508 MDEATSQLDMK
-519 NEGIIQSAIF
+519 NEGIIQNAIF

-544 ETIVHSDYIYYINH
+544 ETIINSDYVYYIDN
-558 GSILEEGT
+558 GRILEEGA
-566 PEDLMNRGTR
+566 PDQLMNKGTR

-581 LKNKLLI
+581 IKNELLI

>member
-1 MKKGISPICFPEDS
+1 MGISQTYLQGNS
-15 GGITLNKY
+15 GVMPLNNY
-23 FIRLIREVLSYRR
+23 FIRLLREILAYKR
-36 NSSIIVVSILA
+36 NSAIIITSILG
-47 SSVIA
+47 SSIIA

-64 SIIALKFRILIFLAA
+64 SIIALKFKILIVLAILYL
-79 GYLVIYL
+79 GIYLV
-86 ANYVA
+86 NYGA

-103 QEVIKNLRNRAFKK
+103 QAVIKDLRDRAFKN

-123 KYYSGKNAGQIISRI
+123 KYYAGKNAGQIISRI

-167 IIMVY
+167 FIMVY
-172 LDPLLTLYAVIIIPM
+172 LDPILTVYAIIIIPM

-192 LLMNKK
+192 FLMNKK
-198 IKFNYINVRRRIA
+198 IKFNYMNVRRRIA
-211 ELTGNVGESINGIK
+211 ELTGNVSESINGIK
-225 AIKSSGTEDVFNKNF
+225 AVKSSGTENVFNGNF
-240 EVVNSRNYAANIR
+240 DTVNSNNYYANLK
-253 AVRLTSIFSSIVQI
+253 AVRLTSLFSSIVQV

-281 SEVFGRVISIGIL
+281 TEVFGKIISIGIL
-294 VSFIVYVQSFFN
+294 VSFIVYVQGFFN

-328 YRIIDEDVDYNTG
+328 YRIIDEEKDYKVNGEKT
-341 DNKIPVF
+341 PVF
-348 KNKISFENVSFAYD
+348 SRDIMLSSVTFSYGQ
-362 KERIINSIY
+362 ERIIDNLSAI
-371 MDIRKGQK
+371 IQKGQR

-385 TGAGKTTLSGLILNF
+385 TGAGKTTISNLILNF
-400 YKPTSGI
+400 YKPDAGTI
-407 ITMDGVD
+407 YMDGID
-414 INNFNTLEY
+414 INDFNTLEY

-437 EGTILE
+437 DGTILD

-448 DHNISEYSITSKM
+448 DSSIPEDAVLQKIS
-461 EELGLAAIL
+461 ELGLESII
-470 GPLGLDAEVGERGT
+470 GPLGLYAEVGERGT

-499 AISNPQIII
+499 AVNNPHIII
-508 MDEATSQLDLK
+508 MDEATSQLDMK
-519 NEGIIQSAIF
+519 NEGIIQNAIF

-544 ETIVHSDYIYYINH
+544 ETIINSDYIYYIDN
-558 GSILEEGT
+558 GRILEEGI
-566 PEDLMNRGTR
+566 PDHLINKGTR

-581 LKNKLLI
+581 IKNKLLI

>member
-1 MKKGISPICFPEDS
+1 MGISQTYLQGNS
-15 GGITLNKY
+15 GVMPLNNY
-23 FIRLIREVLSYRR
+23 FIRLLREILAYKR
-36 NSSIIVVSILA
+36 NSAIIITSILG
-47 SSVIA
+47 SSIIA

-64 SIIALKFRILIFLAA
+64 SIIALKFKILIVLAILYL
-79 GYLVIYL
+79 GIYLV
-86 ANYVA
+86 NYGA

-103 QEVIKNLRNRAFKK
+103 QAVIKDLRDRAFKN

-123 KYYSGKNAGQIISRI
+123 KYYAGKNAGQIISRI

-167 IIMVY
+167 FIMVY
-172 LDPLLTLYAVIIIPM
+172 LDPILTVYAIIIIPM

-192 LLMNKK
+192 FLMNKK
-198 IKFNYINVRRRIA
+198 IKFNYMNVRRRIA
-211 ELTGNVGESINGIK
+211 ELTGNVSESINGIK
-225 AIKSSGTEDVFNKNF
+225 AVKSSGTENVFNGNF
-240 EVVNSRNYAANIR
+240 DTVNSNNYYANLK
-253 AVRLTSIFSSIVQI
+253 AVRLTSLFSSIVQV

-281 SEVFGRVISIGIL
+281 TEVFGKIISIGIL
-294 VSFIVYVQSFFN
+294 VSFIVYVQGFFN

-328 YRIIDEDVDYNTG
+328 YRIIDEEKDYKVNGEKT
-341 DNKIPVF
+341 PVF
-348 KNKISFENVSFAYD
+348 SRDIMLSSVTFSYGQ
-362 KERIINSIY
+362 ERIIDNLSMI
-371 MDIRKGQK
+371 IQKGQR

-385 TGAGKTTLSGLILNF
+385 TGAGKTTISNLILNF
-400 YKPTSGI
+400 YKPDAGTI
-407 ITMDGVD
+407 YMDGID
-414 INNFNTLEY
+414 INDFNTMEY

-437 EGTILE
+437 DGTILD

-448 DHNISEYSITSKM
+448 DSSIPEDAVLQKIS
-461 EELGLAAIL
+461 ELGLESII
-470 GPLGLDAEVGERGT
+470 GPLGLYAEVGERGT

-499 AISNPQIII
+499 AVNNPQIII
-508 MDEATSQLDLK
+508 MDEATSQLDMK
-519 NEGIIQSAIF
+519 NEGIIQNAIF

-544 ETIVHSDYIYYINH
+544 ETIINSDYVYYIDN
-558 GSILEEGT
+558 GRILEEGA
-566 PEDLMNRGTR
+566 PDQLMNKGTR

-581 LKNKLLI
+581 IKNELLI

>member
-1 MKKGISPICFPEDS
+1 MGISQTYLQGNS
-15 GGITLNKY
+15 GVMPLNNY
-23 FIRLIREVLSYRR
+23 FIRLLREILAYKR
-36 NSSIIVVSILA
+36 NSAIIITSILG
-47 SSVIA
+47 SSIIA

-64 SIIALKFRILIFLAA
+64 SIIALKFKILIVLAILYL
-79 GYLVIYL
+79 GIYLV
-86 ANYVA
+86 NYGA

-103 QEVIKNLRNRAFKK
+103 QAVIKDLRDRAFKN

-123 KYYSGKNAGQIISRI
+123 KYYAGKNAGQIISRI

-167 IIMVY
+167 FIMVY
-172 LDPLLTLYAVIIIPM
+172 LDPILTVYAIIIIPM

-192 LLMNKK
+192 FLMNKK
-198 IKFNYINVRRRIA
+198 IKFNYMNVRRRIA
-211 ELTGNVGESINGIK
+211 ELTGNVSESINGIK
-225 AIKSSGTEDVFNKNF
+225 AVKSSGTENVFNGNF
-240 EVVNSRNYAANIR
+240 DTVNSNNYYANLK
-253 AVRLTSIFSSIVQI
+253 AVRLTSLFSSIVQV

-281 SEVFGRVISIGIL
+281 TEVFGKIISIGIL
-294 VSFIVYVQSFFN
+294 VSFIVYVQGFFN

-328 YRIIDEDVDYNTG
+328 YRIIDEEKDYKVNGEKTPAFSRDIMLSSVTFSYG
-341 DNKIPVF
+341 Q
-348 KNKISFENVSFAYD
+348 
-362 KERIINSIY
+362 ERIIDNLSMI
-371 MDIRKGQK
+371 IQKGQR

-385 TGAGKTTLSGLILNF
+385 TGAGKTTISNLILNF
-400 YKPTSGI
+400 YKPDAGTI
-407 ITMDGVD
+407 YMDGID
-414 INNFNTLEY
+414 INDFNTMEY

-437 EGTILE
+437 DGTILD

-448 DHNISEYSITSKM
+448 DSSIPEDAVLQKIS
-461 EELGLAAIL
+461 ELGLESII
-470 GPLGLDAEVGERGT
+470 GPLGLYAEVGERGT

-499 AISNPQIII
+499 AVNNPQIII
-508 MDEATSQLDLK
+508 MDEATSQLDMK
-519 NEGIIQSAIF
+519 NEGIIQNAIF

-544 ETIVHSDYIYYINH
+544 ETIINSDYVYYIDN
-558 GSILEEGT
+558 GRILEEGA
-566 PEDLMNRGTR
+566 PDQLMNKGTR

-581 LKNKLLI
+581 IKNELLI

>member
-1 MKKGISPICFPEDS
+1 MGISQTYLQGNS
-15 GGITLNKY
+15 GVMPLNNY
-23 FIRLIREVLSYRR
+23 FIRLLREILAYKR
-36 NSSIIVVSILA
+36 NSAIIITSILG
-47 SSVIA
+47 SSIIA

-64 SIIALKFRILIFLAA
+64 SIIALKFKILIVLAILYL
-79 GYLVIYL
+79 GIYLV
-86 ANYVA
+86 NYGA

-103 QEVIKNLRNRAFKK
+103 QAVIKDLRDRAFKN

-123 KYYSGKNAGQIISRI
+123 KYYAGKNAGQIISRI

-167 IIMVY
+167 FIMVY
-172 LDPLLTLYAVIIIPM
+172 LDPILTVYAIIIIPM

-192 LLMNKK
+192 FLMNKK
-198 IKFNYINVRRRIA
+198 IKFNYMNVRRRIA
-211 ELTGNVGESINGIK
+211 ELTGNVSESINGIK
-225 AIKSSGTEDVFNKNF
+225 AVKSSGTENVFNGNF
-240 EVVNSRNYAANIR
+240 DTVNSNNYYANLK
-253 AVRLTSIFSSIVQI
+253 AVRLTSLFSSIVQV

-281 SEVFGRVISIGIL
+281 TEVFGKIISIGIL
-294 VSFIVYVQSFFN
+294 VSFIVYVQGFFN

-328 YRIIDEDVDYNTG
+328 YRIIDEEKDYKVNGEKTPAFSRDIMLSSVTFSYG
-341 DNKIPVF
+341 Q
-348 KNKISFENVSFAYD
+348 
-362 KERIINSIY
+362 ERIIDNLSMI
-371 MDIRKGQK
+371 IQKGQR

-385 TGAGKTTLSGLILNF
+385 TGAGKTTISNLILNF
-400 YKPTSGI
+400 YKPDAGTI
-407 ITMDGVD
+407 YMDGID
-414 INNFNTLEY
+414 INDFNTMEY

-437 EGTILE
+437 DGTILD

-448 DHNISEYSITSKM
+448 DSSIPEDAVLQKIS
-461 EELGLAAIL
+461 ELGLESII
-470 GPLGLDAEVGERGT
+470 GPLGLYAEVGERGT

-499 AISNPQIII
+499 AVNNPQIII
-508 MDEATSQLDLK
+508 MDEATSQLDMK
-519 NEGIIQSAIF
+519 NEGIIQDAIF

-544 ETIVHSDYIYYINH
+544 ETIINSDYVYYIDN
-558 GSILEEGT
+558 GRILEEGA
-566 PEDLMNRGTR
+566 PDQLMNKGTR

-581 LKNKLLI
+581 IKNELLI

>member
-1 MKKGISPICFPEDS
+1 MGISQTYLQGNS
-15 GGITLNKY
+15 GVMPLNNY
-23 FIRLIREVLSYRR
+23 FIRLLREILAYKR
-36 NSSIIVVSILA
+36 NSAIIITSILG
-47 SSVIA
+47 SSIIA

-64 SIIALKFRILIFLAA
+64 SIIALKFKILIVLAILYL
-79 GYLVIYL
+79 GIYLV
-86 ANYVA
+86 NYGA

-103 QEVIKNLRNRAFKK
+103 QAVIKDLRDRAFKN

-123 KYYSGKNAGQIISRI
+123 KYYAGKNAGQIISRI

-167 IIMVY
+167 FIMVY
-172 LDPLLTLYAVIIIPM
+172 LDPILTVYAIIIIPM

-192 LLMNKK
+192 FLMNKK
-198 IKFNYINVRRRIA
+198 IKFNYMNVRRRIA
-211 ELTGNVGESINGIK
+211 ELTGNVSESINGIK
-225 AIKSSGTEDVFNKNF
+225 AVKSSGTENVFNGNF
-240 EVVNSRNYAANIR
+240 DTVNSNNYYANLK
-253 AVRLTSIFSSIVQI
+253 AVRLTSLFSSIVQV

-281 SEVFGRVISIGIL
+281 TEVFGKIISIGIL
-294 VSFIVYVQSFFN
+294 VSFIVYVQGFFN

-328 YRIIDEDVDYNTG
+328 YRIIDEEKDYKVNGEKT
-341 DNKIPVF
+341 PVF
-348 KNKISFENVSFAYD
+348 SRDIMLSSVTFSYGQ
-362 KERIINSIY
+362 ERIIDNLSAI
-371 MDIRKGQK
+371 IQKGQR

-385 TGAGKTTLSGLILNF
+385 TGAGKTTISNLILNF
-400 YKPTSGI
+400 YKPDAGTI
-407 ITMDGVD
+407 YMDGID
-414 INNFNTLEY
+414 INDFNTLEY

-437 EGTILE
+437 DGTILD

-448 DHNISEYSITSKM
+448 DSSIPEDAVLQKIS
-461 EELGLAAIL
+461 ELGLESII
-470 GPLGLDAEVGERGT
+470 GPLGLYAEVGERGT

-499 AISNPQIII
+499 AVNTPHIII
-508 MDEATSQLDLK
+508 MDEATSQLDMK
-519 NEGIIQSAIF
+519 NEGIIQNAIF

-544 ETIVHSDYIYYINH
+544 ETIINSDYVYYIDN
-558 GSILEEGT
+558 GRILEEGA
-566 PEDLMNRGTR
+566 PDQLMNKGTR

-581 LKNKLLI
+581 IKNELLI

>member
-1 MKKGISPICFPEDS
+1 MGISQTYLQGNS
-15 GGITLNKY
+15 GVMPLNNY
-23 FIRLIREVLSYRR
+23 FIRLLREILAYKR
-36 NSSIIVVSILA
+36 NSAIIITSILG
-47 SSVIA
+47 SSIIA

-64 SIIALKFRILIFLAA
+64 SIIALKFKILIVLAILYL
-79 GYLVIYL
+79 GIYLV
-86 ANYVA
+86 NYGA

-103 QEVIKNLRNRAFKK
+103 QAVIKDLRDRAFKN

-123 KYYSGKNAGQIISRI
+123 KYYAGKNAGQIISRI

-167 IIMVY
+167 FIMVY
-172 LDPLLTLYAVIIIPM
+172 LDPILTVYAIIIIPM

-192 LLMNKK
+192 FLMNKK
-198 IKFNYINVRRRIA
+198 IKFNYMNVRRRIA
-211 ELTGNVGESINGIK
+211 ELTGNVSESINGIK
-225 AIKSSGTEDVFNKNF
+225 AVKSSGTENVFNGNF
-240 EVVNSRNYAANIR
+240 DTVNSNNYYANLK
-253 AVRLTSIFSSIVQI
+253 AVRLTSLFSSIVQV

-281 SEVFGRVISIGIL
+281 TEVFGKIISIGIL
-294 VSFIVYVQSFFN
+294 VSFIVYVQGFFN

-328 YRIIDEDVDYNTG
+328 YRIIDEEKDYKVNGEKT
-341 DNKIPVF
+341 PVF
-348 KNKISFENVSFAYD
+348 SRDIMLSSVTFSYGQ
-362 KERIINSIY
+362 ERIIDNLSAI
-371 MDIRKGQK
+371 IQKGQR

-385 TGAGKTTLSGLILNF
+385 TGAGKTTISNLILNF
-400 YKPTSGI
+400 YKPDAGTI
-407 ITMDGVD
+407 YMDGID
-414 INNFNTLEY
+414 INDFNTMEY

-437 EGTILE
+437 DGTILD

-448 DHNISEYSITSKM
+448 DSSIPEDAVLQKIS
-461 EELGLAAIL
+461 ELGLESII
-470 GPLGLDAEVGERGT
+470 GPLGLYAEVGERGT

-499 AISNPQIII
+499 AVNNPQIII
-508 MDEATSQLDLK
+508 MDEATSQLDMK
-519 NEGIIQSAIF
+519 NEGIIQNAIF

-544 ETIVHSDYIYYINH
+544 ETIINSDYVYYIDN
-558 GSILEEGT
+558 GRILEEGA
-566 PEDLMNRGTR
+566 PDQLMNKGTR

-581 LKNKLLI
+581 IKNELLI

>member
-1 MKKGISPICFPEDS
+1 MGISQTYLQGNS
-15 GGITLNKY
+15 GVMPLNNY
-23 FIRLIREVLSYRR
+23 FIRLLREILAYKR
-36 NSSIIVVSILA
+36 NSAIIITSILG
-47 SSVIA
+47 SSIIA

-64 SIIALKFRILIFLAA
+64 SIIALKFKILIVLAILYL
-79 GYLVIYL
+79 GIYLV
-86 ANYVA
+86 NYGA

-103 QEVIKNLRNRAFKK
+103 QAVIKDLRDRAFKN

-123 KYYSGKNAGQIISRI
+123 KYYAGKNAGQIISRI

-167 IIMVY
+167 FIMVY
-172 LDPLLTLYAVIIIPM
+172 LDPILTVYAIIIIPM

-192 LLMNKK
+192 FLMNKK
-198 IKFNYINVRRRIA
+198 IKFNYMNVRRRIA
-211 ELTGNVGESINGIK
+211 ELTGNVSESINGIK
-225 AIKSSGTEDVFNKNF
+225 AVKSSGTENVFNGNF
-240 EVVNSRNYAANIR
+240 DTVNSNNYYANLK
-253 AVRLTSIFSSIVQI
+253 AVRLTSLFSSIVQV

-281 SEVFGRVISIGIL
+281 TEVFGKIISIGIL
-294 VSFIVYVQSFFN
+294 VSFIVYVQGFFN

-328 YRIIDEDVDYNTG
+328 YRIIDEEKDYKVNGEKTPAFSRDIMLSSVTFSYG
-341 DNKIPVF
+341 Q
-348 KNKISFENVSFAYD
+348 
-362 KERIINSIY
+362 ERIIDNLSAI
-371 MDIRKGQK
+371 IQKGQR

-385 TGAGKTTLSGLILNF
+385 TGAGKTTISNLILNF
-400 YKPTSGI
+400 YKPDAGTI
-407 ITMDGVD
+407 YMDGID
-414 INNFNTLEY
+414 INDFNTMEY

-437 EGTILE
+437 DGTILD

-448 DHNISEYSITSKM
+448 DSSIPEDAVLQKIS
-461 EELGLAAIL
+461 ELGLESII
-470 GPLGLDAEVGERGT
+470 GPLGLYAEVGERGT

-499 AISNPQIII
+499 AVNNPQIII
-508 MDEATSQLDLK
+508 MDEATSQLDMK
-519 NEGIIQSAIF
+519 NEGIIQNAIF

-544 ETIVHSDYIYYINH
+544 ETIINSDYVYYIDN
-558 GSILEEGT
+558 GRILEEGA
-566 PEDLMNRGTR
+566 PDQLMNKGTR

-581 LKNKLLI
+581 IKNELLI

>member
-1 MKKGISPICFPEDS
+1 MGISQTYLQGNS
-15 GGITLNKY
+15 GVMPLNNY
-23 FIRLIREVLSYRR
+23 FIRLLREILAYKR
-36 NSSIIVVSILA
+36 NSAIIITSILG
-47 SSVIA
+47 SSIIA

-64 SIIALKFRILIFLAA
+64 SIIALKFKILIVLAILYL
-79 GYLVIYL
+79 GIYLV
-86 ANYVA
+86 NYGA

-103 QEVIKNLRNRAFKK
+103 QAVIKDLRDRAFKN

-123 KYYSGKNAGQIISRI
+123 KYYAGKNAGQIISRI

-167 IIMVY
+167 FIMVY
-172 LDPLLTLYAVIIIPM
+172 LDPILTVYAIIIIPM

-192 LLMNKK
+192 FLMNKK
-198 IKFNYINVRRRIA
+198 IKFNYMNVRRRIA
-211 ELTGNVGESINGIK
+211 ELTGNVSESINGIK
-225 AIKSSGTEDVFNKNF
+225 AVKSSGTENVFNGNF
-240 EVVNSRNYAANIR
+240 DTVNSNNYYANLK
-253 AVRLTSIFSSIVQI
+253 AVRLTSLFSSIVQV

-281 SEVFGRVISIGIL
+281 TEVFGKIISIGIL
-294 VSFIVYVQSFFN
+294 VSFIVYVQGFFN

-328 YRIIDEDVDYNTG
+328 YRIIDEEKDYKVNGEKT
-341 DNKIPVF
+341 PVF
-348 KNKISFENVSFAYD
+348 SRDIMLSSVTFSYGQ
-362 KERIINSIY
+362 ERIIDNLSMI
-371 MDIRKGQK
+371 IQKGQR

-385 TGAGKTTLSGLILNF
+385 TGAGKTTTSNLILNF
-400 YKPTSGI
+400 YKPDAGTI
-407 ITMDGVD
+407 YMDGID
-414 INNFNTLEY
+414 INDFNTLEY

-437 EGTILE
+437 DGTILD

-448 DHNISEYSITSKM
+448 DSSIPEDAVLQKIS
-461 EELGLAAIL
+461 ELGLESII
-470 GPLGLDAEVGERGT
+470 GPLGLYAEVGERGT

-499 AISNPQIII
+499 AVNNPQIII
-508 MDEATSQLDLK
+508 MDEATSQLDMK
-519 NEGIIQSAIF
+519 NEGIIQNAIF

-544 ETIVHSDYIYYINH
+544 ETIINSDYVYYIDN
-558 GSILEEGT
+558 GRILEEGA
-566 PEDLMNRGTR
+566 PDQLMNKGTR

-581 LKNKLLI
+581 IKNELLI

>member
-1 MKKGISPICFPEDS
+1 MGISQTYLQGNS
-15 GGITLNKY
+15 GVMPLNNY
-23 FIRLIREVLSYRR
+23 FIRLLREILAYKR
-36 NSSIIVVSILA
+36 NSAIIITSILG
-47 SSVIA
+47 SSIIA

-64 SIIALKFRILIFLAA
+64 SIIALKFKILIVLAILYL
-79 GYLVIYL
+79 GIYLV
-86 ANYVA
+86 NYGA

-103 QEVIKNLRNRAFKK
+103 QAVIKDLRDRAFKN

-123 KYYSGKNAGQIISRI
+123 KYYAGKNAGQIISRI

-167 IIMVY
+167 FIMVY
-172 LDPLLTLYAVIIIPM
+172 LDPILTVYAIIIIPM

-192 LLMNKK
+192 FLMNKK
-198 IKFNYINVRRRIA
+198 IKFNYMNVRRRIA
-211 ELTGNVGESINGIK
+211 ELTGNVSESINGIK
-225 AIKSSGTEDVFNKNF
+225 AVKSSGTENVFNGNF
-240 EVVNSRNYAANIR
+240 DTVNSNNYYANLK
-253 AVRLTSIFSSIVQI
+253 AVRLTSLFSSIVQV

-281 SEVFGRVISIGIL
+281 TEVFGKIISIGIL
-294 VSFIVYVQSFFN
+294 VSFIVYVQGFFN

-328 YRIIDEDVDYNTG
+328 YRIIDEEKDYKVNGEKTPAFSRDIMLSSVTFSYG
-341 DNKIPVF
+341 Q
-348 KNKISFENVSFAYD
+348 
-362 KERIINSIY
+362 ERIIDNLSAI
-371 MDIRKGQK
+371 IQKGQR

-385 TGAGKTTLSGLILNF
+385 TGAGKTTISNLILNF
-400 YKPTSGI
+400 YKPDAGTI
-407 ITMDGVD
+407 YMDGID
-414 INNFNTLEY
+414 INDFNTMEY

-437 EGTILE
+437 DGTILD

-448 DHNISEYSITSKM
+448 DSSIPEDAVLQKIS
-461 EELGLAAIL
+461 ELGLESII
-470 GPLGLDAEVGERGT
+470 GPLGLYAEVGERGT

-499 AISNPQIII
+499 AVNNPHIII
-508 MDEATSQLDLK
+508 MDEATSQLDMK
-519 NEGIIQSAIF
+519 NEGIIQNAIF

-544 ETIVHSDYIYYINH
+544 ETIINSDYVYYIDN
-558 GSILEEGT
+558 GRILEEGA
-566 PEDLMNRGTR
+566 PDQLMNKGTR

-581 LKNKLLI
+581 IKNELLI

>member
-1 MKKGISPICFPEDS
+1 LPGNPEV
-15 GGITLNKY
+15 ILLNNY
-23 FIRLIREVLSYRR
+23 FIRLLKEILAYKR
-36 NSSIIVVSILA
+36 NSTIIISAILG

-52 MIGPYLIGIATD
+52 MIGPYIIGIATD
-64 SIIALKFRILIFLAA
+64 SIIALKFKILIALAIL
-79 GYLVIYL
+79 YLVIYTI
-86 ANYVA
+86 NYWAV
-91 ENRRTK
+91 NRRTK

-103 QEVIKNLRNRAFKK
+103 QAVIKGLRDRAFKN

-123 KYYSGKNAGQIISRI
+123 KYYAGKNAGQIISRI

-167 IIMVY
+167 FIMIY
-172 LDPLLTLYAVIIIPM
+172 LDPILTVYAIIIIPM
-187 LLATI
+187 LLATVF
-192 LLMNKK
+192 LMNKK
-198 IKFNYINVRRRIA
+198 IKFNYMNVRRRIA

-225 AIKSSGTEDVFNKNF
+225 AIKSSGTEEVFNGNF
-240 EVVNSRNYAANIR
+240 ETVNSNNYDANIR
-253 AVRLTSIFSSIVQI
+253 AVRLTSLFSSIVQV

-281 SEVFGRVISIGIL
+281 SEVFGKVISIGIL

-328 YRIIDEDVDYNTG
+328 YRIIDEDRDYKINGSAPPTFTK
-341 DNKIPVF
+341 DLKFNKVTF
-348 KNKISFENVSFAYD
+348 SYGQ
-362 KERIINSIY
+362 ERIINNLSMVIE
-371 MDIRKGQK
+371 KGQR

-385 TGAGKTTLSGLILNF
+385 TGAGKTTISNLILNF
-400 YKPTSGI
+400 YKPDTGTI
-407 ITMDGVD
+407 YMDGID
-414 INNFNTLEY
+414 INNFNTMEY

-437 EGTILE
+437 DGTILE

-448 DHNISEYSITSKM
+448 DSSISE
-461 EELGLAAIL
+461 AAIQEKISSMGL
-470 GPLGLDAEVGERGT
+470 ENIIGPLGLNAEVGERGS

-499 AISNPQIII
+499 AVNNPQIII

-519 NEGIIQSAIF
+519 NETIIQAAMF
-529 KFMEGKTIIIIAHHL
+529 KFMENKTIIIIAHHL
-544 ETIVHSDYIYYINH
+544 ETIVNSDYIYYIDN
-558 GSILEEGT
+558 GSTLEEGK
-566 PEDLMNRGTR
+566 PDQLMNEGTR

-581 LKNKLLI
+581 IKNKLLI

>member
-1 MKKGISPICFPEDS
+1 M
-15 GGITLNKY
+15 ITLNKY

-36 NSSIIVVSILA
+36 NSSIIVGSILA
-47 SSVIA
+47 SSLIA

-79 GYLVIYL
+79 GYLAIYL
-86 ANYVA
+86 ANYAA

-172 LDPLLTLYAVIIIPM
+172 LDPVLTLYAVIIIPM

-225 AIKSSGTEDVFNKNF
+225 AIKSSGTEDVFNNNF
-240 EVVNSRNYAANIR
+240 ESVNSRNYDANVR
-253 AVRLTSIFSSIVQI
+253 AVRLTSIFSSIVQV

-328 YRIIDEDVDYNTG
+328 YKIIDEDVDYNTG
-341 DNKIPVF
+341 GNKLPVF

-362 KERIINSIY
+362 RERIINNIS
-371 MDIRKGQK
+371 MDIRKGEK

-400 YKPTSGI
+400 YKPTSGC

-437 EGTILE
+437 EGSILE

-448 DHNISEYSITSKM
+448 SPDIPEHTINAKM

-470 GPLGLDAEVGERGT
+470 GPLGLDYEVGERGT

-499 AISNPQIII
+499 AVNNPQIII

-519 NEGIIQSAIF
+519 NEGIIQNAIF
-529 KFMEGKTIIIIAHHL
+529 RFMDGKTIIIIAHHL
-544 ETIVHSDYIYYINH
+544 ETIVNSDYIYYIDH